1 MTPALA
7 WVCLGLLVSLA
18 ELLAPGYF
26 LILPGLAALLTGAAL
41 WLFPGLAPTGE
52 LVSGLGAGVL
62 PWLGFTLLLAALLAP
77 SYRRFMGGRSGT
89 TNRRGEAM
97 RGELGVVVSWESG
110 RGRVRVG
117 GSEWTAALEPGG
129 LDTGGSDRG
138 RAGESAVLR
147 AGQTVRVL
155 GLEGTWLR
163 VTPEPQAGT
172 EPFEGRG

>member
-1 MTPALA
+1 MTPALI
-7 WVCLGLLVSLA
+7 WLSLGLLVSAA

-26 LILPGLAALLTGAAL
+26 LILPGLAALLTGLTL
-41 WLFPGLAPTGE
+41 WLFPGLVPAGD

-62 PWLGFTLLLAALLAP
+62 PWLGFTLLLTVLLAP
-77 SYRRFMGGRSGT
+77 SYRRFVGGRGGT

-97 RGELGVVVSWESG
+97 RGELGVVVSWAGG

-129 LDTGGSDRG
+129 DRV
-138 RAGESAVLR
+138 GESGALR

-163 VTPEPQAGT
+163 VTPEPQAGR